1 MGNPKKR
8 KVEGGRITAKGT
20 QPETAR
26 YTPPGTYSQKQIS
39 APWVPV
45 VMFGLLLIGMLLI
58 LCNYVGWVPGG
69 TDNIYLLVGLGFIL
83 GGIITATQ
91 LH

>member
-1 MGNPKKR
+1 
-8 KVEGGRITAKGT
+8 
-20 QPETAR
+20 
-26 YTPPGTYSQKQIS
+26 
-39 APWVPV
+39 
-45 VMFGLLLIGMLLI
+45 MFGLLLIGMILI

-83 GGIITATQ
+83 GGIMTATQ